1 MAVNEEALRAL
12 KGKAVEVKP
21 QEFFDHLETVYGNK
35 CNIIHIDGDF
45 PIYVTKEVFRR
56 LEELTCKQ

>member
-12 KGKAVEVKP
+12 KGKAVEARP
-21 QEFFDHLETVYGNK
+21 QEFFDHIELVYGNK
-35 CNIIHIDGDF
+35 CNIVHIDVDR

-56 LEELTCKQ
+56 IEELTRK